1 MQFIIEGGK
10 KLEGDIWVS
19 GAKNAALPIIAAT
32 LLTDEQCVLNNVPRI
47 SDVETILNI
56 LKSLGSAV
64 AWTGEHQLTI
74 CNKNAT
80 LHHPDYH
87 LVKSLRAS
95 VLFLGSF
102 LARFHA
108 IDMTEPGGCIIGN
121 RPLDTHIHG
130 LSKLGARIEK
140 KNGTYTISSDGLRGT
155 EVVLLEASV
164 TATENILMAAV
175 RAQGTTVIKNAAY
188 EPHVQD
194 VVSFLQKLGADISG
208 NGTSVLVVHGVS
220 QLHGA
225 MHTIIPDTIEAG
237 TFLILGIANKG
248 KLRIHNIV
256 PEHMDV
262 VLEKLRV
269 MGARFDIDSAESTL
283 SVTSHGIIRSAK
295 IDARPYPGIPT
306 DLQSIFGVLA
316 TQAQGTTLI
325 WDTLFEGRMGYIQ
338 ELVRMG
344 ANAVI
349 CDPHRV
355 LITGPTPLYGQEI
368 RGFDLRA
375 GAAMIIAGLIAR
387 GRTVINGAEIV
398 DRGYERMCER
408 LQEIG
413 AEIECKN

>member
-10 KLEGDIWVS
+10 KLEGDIWIS

-32 LLTDEQCVLNNVPRI
+32 LLTDDECILDNVPRI
-47 SDVETILNI
+47 SDVETLLNI
-56 LKSLGSAV
+56 LKSLGSSV
-64 AWTGEHQLTI
+64 AWTGEHQVTI
-74 CNKNAT
+74 CNRSAT
-80 LHHPDYH
+80 FHNPDYQ

-95 VLFLGSF
+95 ILFLGSF
-102 LARFHA
+102 LSRFHT
-108 IDMTEPGGCIIGN
+108 IDITEPGGCIIGN
-121 RPLDTHIHG
+121 RPLDTHFHG

-140 KNGTYTISSDGLRGT
+140 KNGTYTISSDGLHGT
-155 EVVLLEASV
+155 EIILLEASV
-164 TATENILMAAV
+164 TATENVLMAAV
-175 RAQGTTVIKNAAY
+175 CAEGLTVIKNAAY

-208 NGTSVLVVHGVS
+208 NGTSTLTIHGIS
-220 QLHGA
+220 TLHGTS
-225 MHTIIPDTIEAG
+225 HTIIPDTIEAG

-248 KLRIHNIV
+248 KLRIHNVV

-262 VLEKLRV
+262 VLEKLRM
-269 MGARFDIDSAESTL
+269 MGARFDVSNNTIT
-283 SVTSHGIIRSAK
+283 VKSHGIMRASK

-306 DLQSIFGVLA
+306 DLQSVFGVLA
-316 TQAQGTTLI
+316 TQVQGTTLI

-368 RGFDLRA
+368 RSFDLRA
-375 GAAMIIAGLIAR
+375 GAAMIIAGIIAS
-387 GRTVINGAEIV
+387 GRTIINGAEIV
-398 DRGYERMCER
+398 GRGYEHICER
-408 LQEIG
+408 LQSLG
-413 AEIECKN
+413 ASIECKS